1 MKSSQP
7 LKKPQSSQPRSHSLN
22 PLKGNGGQSIYQ
34 PVKIPTGRCQS
45 GDNLLLLQDM
55 KNDGKSLSP
64 TKEAAIN
71 IINEIPDESSQEG
84 RCTSDARSDT
94 AQPPQDNINI

>member
-1 MKSSQP
+1 VKSSQP

-34 PVKIPTGRCQS
+34 PVKIPTGRFQQ
-45 GDNLLLLQDM
+45 GENLLLQDM
-55 KNDGKSLSP
+55 KHDGKSLSP
-64 TKEAAIN
+64 TKEPIN